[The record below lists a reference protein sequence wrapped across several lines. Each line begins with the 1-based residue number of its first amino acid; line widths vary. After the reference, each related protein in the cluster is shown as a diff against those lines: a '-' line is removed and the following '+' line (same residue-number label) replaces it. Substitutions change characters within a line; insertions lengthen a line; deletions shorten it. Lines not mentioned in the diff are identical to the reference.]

1 MKKNRKIYLIFI
13 FTLITNF
20 IKAQEIYSYEKQIDS
35 IQNYRFTQVET
46 VNINDNVILKGTLI
60 EPKTNYS
67 KVIIIVPGSGK
78 DTRNSHYKLVEKLL
92 ENNIAVYRYDE
103 RGCGLSSGKFNTHYY
118 NLNDMTN
125 DLKFVYEELKKNKQ
139 LANKKIGL
147 LGHSLGGMVTIGLLE
162 NNLNPDFFIQW
173 ATPVQNKGSF
183 LKYQLT
189 TGVNKFED
197 ELIYGSQEE
206 KLNVMDKI
214 NNVIFENKNDEN
226 LKLCKKIDTVSKE
239 IGYTKNRYKRFTY
252 ANFYSTK
259 ELIKKDLESIYKSC
273 TVNLLYIIGDKDKFV
288 EAEKE
293 TNLLRSF
300 KNKNIEIIE
309 MKNLNHYLKKGN
321 ENIENMYDI
330 ENEASNEIVNWI
342 KKQ

>member
-125 DLKFVYEELKKNKQ
+125 DLKFVYEELKKK
-139 LANKKIGL
+139 
-147 LGHSLGGMVTIGLLE
+147 
-162 NNLNPDFFIQW
+162 
-173 ATPVQNKGSF
+173 
-183 LKYQLT
+183 
-189 TGVNKFED
+189 
-197 ELIYGSQEE
+197 
-206 KLNVMDKI
+206 
-214 NNVIFENKNDEN
+214 
-226 LKLCKKIDTVSKE
+226 
-239 IGYTKNRYKRFTY
+239 
-252 ANFYSTK
+252 
-259 ELIKKDLESIYKSC
+259 
-273 TVNLLYIIGDKDKFV
+273 
-288 EAEKE
+288 
-293 TNLLRSF
+293 
-300 KNKNIEIIE
+300 
-309 MKNLNHYLKKGN
+309 
-321 ENIENMYDI
+321 
-330 ENEASNEIVNWI
+330 
-342 KKQ
+342 